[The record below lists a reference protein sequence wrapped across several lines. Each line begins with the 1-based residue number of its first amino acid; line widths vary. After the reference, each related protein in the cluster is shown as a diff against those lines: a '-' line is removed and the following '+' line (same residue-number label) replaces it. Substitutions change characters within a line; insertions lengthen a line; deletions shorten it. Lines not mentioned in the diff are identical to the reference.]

1 MATQVQEKSNVLS
14 HAVTAKELGITAPK
28 KAVSPKMFAVWIRT
42 LLQNWRQ
49 GTVGVKGR
57 SDVSYSNKKPW
68 KQKGTGRARAGSARS
83 PLWRGGG
90 VVFGPQM
97 RVRKLQVPQKMKK
110 LVLAQL
116 VAERIKHKQLLVADW
131 HIAGEKP
138 TTRQAMAL
146 LKQTG
151 LVDKKITL
159 LLAPH
164 DSVSFASF
172 VNIPQVQILFFDQS
186 NAYDLANSDVWLVL
200 KKDFDLF
207 KNLVGGWQ

>member
-1 MATQVQEKSNVLS
+1 MATQVQEKSNAIS
-14 HAVTAKELGITAPK
+14 HAVTAKDLGITVPK
-28 KAVSPKMFAVWIRT
+28 KSVSTRMFAVWIRT

-110 LVLAQL
+110 QILAQL
-116 VAERIKHKQLLVADW
+116 MAERIKNKQLIVADW
-131 HIAGEKP
+131 QASEKP
-138 TTRQAMAL
+138 MTKQAMLL
-146 LKQTG
+146 LKQAG
-151 LVDKKITL
+151 LLGKKVTL
-159 LLAPH
+159 LLSPN
-164 DSVSFASF
+164 DPISFASF
-172 VNIPQVQILFFDQS
+172 VNIPQVQVLFFDQS
-186 NAYDLANSDVWLVL
+186 NAYDLANSEIWLVL
-200 KKDFDLF
+200 RKDFDAF